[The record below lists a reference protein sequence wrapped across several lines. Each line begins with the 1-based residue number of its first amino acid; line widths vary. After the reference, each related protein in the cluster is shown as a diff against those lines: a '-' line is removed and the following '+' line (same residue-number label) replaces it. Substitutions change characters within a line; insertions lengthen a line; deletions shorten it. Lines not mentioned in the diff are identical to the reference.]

1 MPPMEVD
8 VRSSS
13 NDLSSAPSSDVEGPF
28 PSHPQHHSTL
38 LNTQAYHGSATP
50 SHTATSASKAADRS
64 AAQSSATRQ
73 DGAPV
78 KAPRKPRK
86 KKEVDPNAPP
96 APEKEKKP
104 RKPRASAGTSTTT
117 ASRKRVKTENDPPT
131 AVISQTLLPTND
143 LSTSRLVQPV
153 PFASDSRPVVLHEA
167 AKTTQSGFSN
177 HNATIMSQPQS
188 PTISRPQVAPPPR
201 SRNIFD
207 PVRGIERASESVPSI
222 TYPAL
227 NETPPRQPMRPSA
240 SPSISSIINHPEVK
254 PEVKPAM
261 SLTYQP
267 ASRNPGRQMPMEE
280 TITVNGTTSTLIN
293 LDGSSSSEAPP
304 KKSPSTGKNVPEAE
318 TKQKR
323 AKEQPPP
330 VAAGSG
336 LLNSTFF
343 GGDSSSGRTE
353 AGGKGVSIVLQIDLK
368 DENYKVFNF
377 ARMAEEKYGFA
388 AVYPRQAAQRERL
401 AKVAAAGAALEK
413 LAPNAKRGEMS
424 IGESGDE
431 DLSADIDRDSDNDGD
446 ITMTGAN
453 GTNENSGTDGPMKK
467 QRKKR
472 KDEYDAEDPFVD
484 DSEML
489 WETQAATSK
498 DGFFVYMG
506 PLVPEGEKTT
516 VERAEGT
523 TTKRGRGRGRGGGPG
538 SRGGRG
544 GGASAGGGE
553 NSTRGGGPGSR
564 GGGITRKPRITK
576 AERAQRE
583 AEKKQREQTATALA
597 ARPTPAP
604 A

>member
-1 MPPMEVD
+1 M
-8 VRSSS
+8 
-13 NDLSSAPSSDVEGPF
+13 
-28 PSHPQHHSTL
+28 
-38 LNTQAYHGSATP
+38 
-50 SHTATSASKAADRS
+50 
-64 AAQSSATRQ
+64 
-73 DGAPV
+73 
-78 KAPRKPRK
+78 
-86 KKEVDPNAPP
+86 
-96 APEKEKKP
+96 
-104 RKPRASAGTSTTT
+104 
-117 ASRKRVKTENDPPT
+117 
-131 AVISQTLLPTND
+131 
-143 LSTSRLVQPV
+143 
-153 PFASDSRPVVLHEA
+153 
-167 AKTTQSGFSN
+167 
-177 HNATIMSQPQS
+177 
-188 PTISRPQVAPPPR
+188 
-201 SRNIFD
+201 
-207 PVRGIERASESVPSI
+207 
-222 TYPAL
+222 
-227 NETPPRQPMRPSA
+227 
-240 SPSISSIINHPEVK
+240 
-254 PEVKPAM
+254 
-261 SLTYQP
+261 
-267 ASRNPGRQMPMEE
+267 
-280 TITVNGTTSTLIN
+280 
-293 LDGSSSSEAPP
+293 
-304 KKSPSTGKNVPEAE
+304 
-318 TKQKR
+318 
-323 AKEQPPP
+323 
-330 VAAGSG
+330 
-336 LLNSTFF
+336 
-343 GGDSSSGRTE
+343 
-353 AGGKGVSIVLQIDLK
+353 SIVLQIDLK

-446 ITMTGAN
+446 ITMTGVN

-544 GGASAGGGE
+544 GASAAGGE

>member
-1 MPPMEVD
+1 MMDAD

-13 NDLSSAPSSDVEGPF
+13 NDLSSAPSSDVEGPL
-28 PSHPQHHSTL
+28 PSHSHAAHHSDLSNVPTYYGYPTPTPL
-38 LNTQAYHGSATP
+38 SATV
-50 SHTATSASKAADRS
+50 KGDRNAAH
-64 AAQSSATRQ
+64 ASATRQ
-73 DGAPV
+73 DDVPV
-78 KAPRKPRK
+78 KPPRKPRK

-96 APEKEKKP
+96 APGKEKKP
-104 RKPRASAGTSTTT
+104 RKPRASAGTAAVAT
-117 ASRKRVKTENDPPT
+117 SRKRIKTETEQPAT
-131 AVISQTLLPTND
+131 VISQNSLQTND
-143 LSTSRLVQPV
+143 LSASRLVQPV
-153 PFASDSRPVVLHEA
+153 PFAPESKPPVSHEA
-167 AKTTQSGFSN
+167 AKTTQNSFSN
-177 HNATIMSQPQS
+177 QNVAMTPQAPS
-188 PTISRPQVAPPPR
+188 PTIPRQQVAPPPR

-207 PVRGIERASESVPSI
+207 PVRGIERSSEPVPTI
-222 TYPAL
+222 TYPPL
-227 NETPPRQPMRPSA
+227 NETPPRQPVRPSA
-240 SPSISSIINHPEVK
+240 SPSISSIINHPDVK
-254 PEVKPAM
+254 PPPP
-261 SLTYQP
+261 LTYQP
-267 ASRNPGRQMPMEE
+267 ASRNSVRQTPTEE

-304 KKSPSTGKNVPEAE
+304 KTSTPPDKTAPEAE

-343 GGDSSSGRTE
+343 GGDSSTGRAE

-377 ARMAEEKYGFA
+377 AKLAEEKYGFA

-413 LAPNAKRGEMS
+413 LAPSAKRGEMS

-446 ITMTGAN
+446 IAMTGVN

-544 GGASAGGGE
+544 GASAAGGE

-583 AEKKQREQTATALA
+583 MEKKQREQNATAMA
-597 ARPTPAP
+597 ASVTPAP

>member
-1 MPPMEVD
+1 
-8 VRSSS
+8 
-13 NDLSSAPSSDVEGPF
+13 
-28 PSHPQHHSTL
+28 
-38 LNTQAYHGSATP
+38 
-50 SHTATSASKAADRS
+50 
-64 AAQSSATRQ
+64 
-73 DGAPV
+73 
-78 KAPRKPRK
+78 
-86 KKEVDPNAPP
+86 
-96 APEKEKKP
+96 
-104 RKPRASAGTSTTT
+104 
-117 ASRKRVKTENDPPT
+117 
-131 AVISQTLLPTND
+131 
-143 LSTSRLVQPV
+143 
-153 PFASDSRPVVLHEA
+153 
-167 AKTTQSGFSN
+167 
-177 HNATIMSQPQS
+177 
-188 PTISRPQVAPPPR
+188 
-201 SRNIFD
+201 
-207 PVRGIERASESVPSI
+207 
-222 TYPAL
+222 
-227 NETPPRQPMRPSA
+227 
-240 SPSISSIINHPEVK
+240 
-254 PEVKPAM
+254 
-261 SLTYQP
+261 
-267 ASRNPGRQMPMEE
+267 MEE

-304 KKSPSTGKNVPEAE
+304 KKSPPTEKSVPEAE